1 MAFDAL
7 ADHADAQERRTVL
20 REHRPWLLV
29 MGVITGYMGAAPSL
43 VWASGW
49 FVAAAFV
56 LLIPVAIWI
65 YTLVFAF
72 SALWFAHYVLA
83 ALAQLRAR
91 QAVEVVDMVPITPKA
106 ESSQA
111 APPTAVIVVP
121 QVLPGTGQP
130 MSLALPDDRTSQS

>member
-1 MAFDAL
+1 
-7 ADHADAQERRTVL
+7 
-20 REHRPWLLV
+20 

-49 FVAAAFV
+49 FFAAAFV

-83 ALAQLRAR
+83 ALAQLRAS
-91 QAVEVVDMVPITPKA
+91 QAVEVVDVVPITPKA
-106 ESSQA
+106 ESAQA
-111 APPTAVIVVP
+111 APPTVVIVVP

-130 MSLALPDDRTSQS
+130 MSLALPDDRTSPS